1 MMQDV
6 SQSASAQLAAWYA
19 RRPSFALMGEYSAG
33 KSALLNTLL
42 GRPLLPTRVTA
53 TDLPAVWIT
62 HGPDLRLTGLSY
74 AGDLVELSAEDL
86 TGKGAM
92 TFLCI
97 RIETDAAI
105 LTTTDII
112 DTPGISDPRLSTAIV
127 EVISQYI
134 DFAVWC
140 SPMNQAWRQTER
152 AFWNRFPATVK
163 AGSILALTRADM
175 MRNASDVAK
184 VVKRCAAETAGS
196 FAAVVPFS
204 AHRADAAVRSGTPDE
219 REGVLRESG
228 LPEMLRLL
236 ERSVALAAGRC
247 AATKVEAE
255 KPGPGA
261 KQASSA
267 RKKRGGTQVG
277 SKTVSDGQAS
287 ALVRSLIG
295 SLRPKLTDAVTA
307 RDLGAILQDATAAL
321 GPKDGLKVDHLSV
334 LRAALHMPRGDAPD
348 VARAT
353 VQVIEEL
360 EDFIDGAWCPIDN

>member
-1 MMQDV
+1 M
-6 SQSASAQLAAWYA
+6 
-19 RRPSFALMGEYSAG
+19 
-33 KSALLNTLL
+33 LNTLL

-62 HGPDLRLTGLSY
+62 QGPELRLTGLNY
-74 AGDLVELSAEDL
+74 AGDLVELSSKDL
-86 TGKGAM
+86 TSKGAM

-97 RIETDAAI
+97 RIETDAEI
-105 LTTTDII
+105 LRTTDII

-152 AFWNRFPATVK
+152 AFWNRLPATVK
-163 AGSILALTRADM
+163 AGSILALTRADI

-184 VVKRCAAETAGS
+184 VVKRCAAETAGI

-204 AHRADAAVRSGTPDE
+204 AHRADAAVRLGTPNE
-219 REGVLRESG
+219 REGLLRESG
-228 LPEMLRLL
+228 LPELLRLL
-236 ERSVALAAGRC
+236 GQSVALAAGRC
-247 AATKVEAE
+247 AATKVEAAN
-255 KPGPGA
+255 PDPVA

-267 RKKRGGTQVG
+267 RKKRGGTPGG
-277 SKTVSDGQAS
+277 SNTVPDGQAS

-295 SLRPKLTDAVTA
+295 SLRPKLTDAITA
-307 RDLGAILQDATAAL
+307 RDLGAVLQDATAAL

-334 LRAALHMPRGDAPD
+334 MRAALHVPPGDAPD
-348 VARAT
+348 VSRAT
-353 VQVIEEL
+353 AQVIEEL
-360 EDFIDGAWCPIDN
+360 EDFIDGAWCPIDS